1 MNSRGANRENQK
13 TENVRGWLSAAQG
26 TSLETFVTTAQI
38 QLLSRITK
46 TGWLDSDDA
55 HREIVNDIMNFLKQP
70 NTTHYHVGLKI
81 FNQLVT
87 EMNQQSP
94 GKA

>member
-1 MNSRGANRENQK
+1 M
-13 TENVRGWLSAAQG
+13 
-26 TSLETFVTTAQI
+26 TTAQI

-94 GKA
+94 GKALVPSQHTACANASARFLAVT